1 MKLTAISRSM
11 MLLGLC
17 ATAGMSA
24 QNSYVDA
31 LSEIARGSRTLKA
44 RTLQTQATENENMT
58 GLNLSNPEVEFAY
71 QWGVQNADKVML
83 DVSQGFDFATLS
95 GAKRRVA
102 ESQNRMAFSELS
114 GERLRIVSEADALM
128 TKAVYLQR
136 LDNVYDSM
144 EKNYNQMLEA
154 AHKAVEKG
162 TMTSVDVNSIR
173 MEMSQI
179 ISQRR
184 LEKIELEGTM
194 QMLRGMA
201 GGTDLSWTPVEYMP
215 YTLPS
220 DYAEWSAAAVEK
232 NPAIAVA
239 RDATAAA
246 DAEITLRK
254 KEGLPEFSLGYT
266 SEMVKDDDHYG
277 VSLGVTLP
285 LWGNKGRVKAAK
297 AAKLAAD
304 AALDE
309 ARHNNA
315 IDLRMKYQKAK
326 ALGET
331 ALETAKLCRECDNS
345 KDIKRLYDLGNLSV
359 HEYLSQITPL
369 YEMAIR
375 VVEADYA
382 YQDALAS
389 LRGAAAEY

>member
-1 MKLTAISRSM
+1 
-11 MLLGLC
+11 
-17 ATAGMSA
+17 
-24 QNSYVDA
+24 
-31 LSEIARGSRTLKA
+31 
-44 RTLQTQATENENMT
+44 
-58 GLNLSNPEVEFAY
+58 
-71 QWGVQNADKVML
+71 ML

-102 ESQNRMAFSELS
+102 ESQNRMALSELS
-114 GERLRIVSEADALM
+114 GERLRIASEADALM

-154 AHKAVEKG
+154 ARKAVEKG

-201 GGTDLSWTPVEYMP
+201 GGADLSWTPVEYMP

-246 DAEITLRK
+246 DAEISLRK

-382 YQDALAS
+382 YQDALAT

>member
-31 LSEIARGSRTLKA
+31 LSEIAHGSRTLKA

-102 ESQNRMAFSELS
+102 ESQNRMALSELS
-114 GERLRIVSEADALM
+114 GERLRIASEADALM

-154 AHKAVEKG
+154 ARKAVEKG

-201 GGTDLSWTPVEYMP
+201 GGADLSWTPVEYMP
-215 YTLPS
+215 YTLPVS
-220 DYAEWSAAAVEK
+220 
-232 NPAIAVA
+232 
-239 RDATAAA
+239 
-246 DAEITLRK
+246 
-254 KEGLPEFSLGYT
+254 YT
-266 SEMVKDDDHYG
+266 H
-277 VSLGVTLP
+277 LTLP
-285 LWGNKGRVKAAK
+285 TI
-297 AAKLAAD
+297 
-304 AALDE
+304 E
-309 ARHNNA
+309 
-315 IDLRMKYQKAK
+315 
-326 ALGET
+326 
-331 ALETAKLCRECDNS
+331 
-345 KDIKRLYDLGNLSV
+345 
-359 HEYLSQITPL
+359 P
-369 YEMAIR
+369 
-375 VVEADYA
+375 
-382 YQDALAS
+382 
-389 LRGAAAEY
+389 

>member
-1 MKLTAISRSM
+1 
-11 MLLGLC
+11 
-17 ATAGMSA
+17 
-24 QNSYVDA
+24 
-31 LSEIARGSRTLKA
+31 
-44 RTLQTQATENENMT
+44 
-58 GLNLSNPEVEFAY
+58 
-71 QWGVQNADKVML
+71 
-83 DVSQGFDFATLS
+83 
-95 GAKRRVA
+95 
-102 ESQNRMAFSELS
+102 
-114 GERLRIVSEADALM
+114 
-128 TKAVYLQR
+128 
-136 LDNVYDSM
+136 
-144 EKNYNQMLEA
+144 
-154 AHKAVEKG
+154 
-162 TMTSVDVNSIR
+162 
-173 MEMSQI
+173 
-179 ISQRR
+179 
-184 LEKIELEGTM
+184 M

-201 GGTDLSWTPVEYMP
+201 GGADLSWTPVEYMP

-246 DAEITLRK
+246 DAEISLRK

-382 YQDALAS
+382 YQDALAT

>member
-44 RTLQTQATENENMT
+44 RTLQTQARENENMT

-102 ESQNRMAFSELS
+102 ESQNRMALSELT

-136 LDNVYDSM
+136 LDNVYDNM

-154 AHKAVEKG
+154 ARKAVEKG

-201 GGTDLSWTPVEYMP
+201 GGADLSWTPVEYMP

-246 DAEITLRK
+246 DAEISLRK

-382 YQDALAS
+382 YQDALAA

>member
-102 ESQNRMAFSELS
+102 ESQNRMALSELS
-114 GERLRIVSEADALM
+114 GERLRIASEADALM

-144 EKNYNQMLEA
+144 EKKYNQMLEA
-154 AHKAVEKG
+154 ARKAVEKG

-201 GGTDLSWTPVEYMP
+201 GGADLSWTPVEYMP

-246 DAEITLRK
+246 DAEISLRK

-382 YQDALAS
+382 YQDALAT